1 MVWHLPPA
9 GFSNVEI
16 FRKYLWFM
24 LRERAFD
31 EEALADLVA
40 LKAALGLTDEQVGCW
55 LLRCSLYLVG
65 PRPALAYPADAGNRS
80 CPGTTCSQQGVRLL
94 PRAGG

>member
-1 MVWHLPPA
+1 MAWYLTPA
-9 GFSNVEI
+9 GFTNVEI

-40 LKAALGLTDEQVGCW
+40 LKTALGLTDEQVGW
-55 LLRCSLYLVG
+55 LWPASFRSSFSVLR
-65 PRPALAYPADAGNRS
+65 
-80 CPGTTCSQQGVRLL
+80 
-94 PRAGG
+94 

>member
-1 MVWHLPPA
+1 MHS

-31 EEALADLVA
+31 GEALADLVA
-40 LKAALGLTDEQVGCW
+40 LKAALGLTDEQV
-55 LLRCSLYLVG
+55 R
-65 PRPALAYPADAGNRS
+65 
-80 CPGTTCSQQGVRLL
+80 RLWS
-94 PRAGG
+94 

>member
-1 MVWHLPPA
+1 MHS

-40 LKAALGLTDEQVGCW
+40 LKAALGLTDEQV
-55 LLRCSLYLVG
+55 R
-65 PRPALAYPADAGNRS
+65 
-80 CPGTTCSQQGVRLL
+80 RLWS
-94 PRAGG
+94 